1 MHRPPP
7 SPSIASAALALV
19 LALGLGACQSA
30 SGNYPSL
37 AIRDI
42 ERAEGQFEPVETP
55 PLDVPEVPTGL
66 TGPLPERLAALS
78 QSARAAHERFLAARP
93 GASRLTAAA
102 SGASIGSDAWASA
115 EVALSDLDS
124 IRSDTAIALA
134 DLDNLAIA
142 AAVQSEKRTAIDAAR
157 AEVLAL
163 IVEEDS
169 TLRDLRARLR

>member
-1 MHRPPP
+1 MHRPAP
-7 SPSIASAALALV
+7 SPSITSAALV

-30 SGNYPSL
+30 SGDYPSL

-42 ERAEGQFEPVETP
+42 ERAEGRFETVETP
-55 PLDVPEVPTGL
+55 QLDVPEVPTGL

-78 QSARAAHERFLAARP
+78 QSARAAHERFLAAQP
-93 GASRLTAAA
+93 EASRLTAAA

-134 DLDNLAIA
+134 DLDILAIA
-142 AAVQSEKRTAIDAAR
+142 ASVQSEERTAIDATR

-163 IVEEDS
+163 IAQEDDA
-169 TLRDLRARLR
+169 LRDLRGRMR